1 MCGLNS
7 PLFSY
12 FYNKLLS
19 SSLFLFVLL
28 ISIFMTI
35 LAFSGCSAGK
45 IETEQKHQSA
55 IDFTIQFYETHDS
68 IPTIGP
74 GKVVSL
80 AQIIQETNRPIILNF
95 WAGLCPPCR
104 AEMPDFQSLWENHS
118 EEYLIIGIDIGPFVL
133 LGTREEGM
141 DLVSEIGITYP
152 VGTTYD
158 SGIVRDYV
166 ISGMPT
172 TFIIDSDGLLIKRY
186 AGMLTKE
193 KALELLNEATNQ

>member
-1 MCGLNS
+1 
-7 PLFSY
+7 
-12 FYNKLLS
+12 
-19 SSLFLFVLL
+19 
-28 ISIFMTI
+28 MTI
-35 LAFSGCSAGK
+35 LAFPGCSAGEIK
-45 IETEQKHQSA
+45 TEQKHQSA
-55 IDFTIQFYETHDS
+55 IDFTIQFYETYETHDS
-68 IPTIGP
+68 IPTIEP
-74 GKVVSL
+74 GKIVSL
-80 AQIIQETNRPIILNF
+80 SQIIQETNRPIILNF